1 MTMEK
6 SKTNEQR
13 YKYFAFISYKS
24 DDLSEA
30 WSLKKKLDGYK
41 LPTILCKQYEK
52 GRKPTR
58 EAFLDKTN
66 IQPGELT
73 KELRENLDNS
83 HYLIVVCS
91 PRSARSEYVTAE
103 IEWFTRNGRENE
115 VFLFIIESDPI
126 KIELSFNPAI
136 RKVEKRWEDRDRKE
150 GREYVKRE
158 ILGVNIKEKDVDK
171 MFFLYRW
178 PIIGSWLQRE
188 RAYMQLISRLL
199 NLEFEQLWSYQ
210 KIRLAEKVI
219 AWVVGVILVLS
230 ALFYTAYINKS
241 VDITAGLKETSIH
254 NEQLPSLKDAVITLM
269 LGDKVEVDTI
279 HTIDEKFLFREI
291 AHKHLGKEVRLTFK
305 CQNFIET
312 DTTIVLTRHVVLN
325 IKRNPD
331 IFGNIHFRLW
341 NPDTEKAVANT
352 EVEIAGYKAV
362 SDDEGNVELFIP
374 LEHQQPS
381 YQIKANIPLEND
393 TIYLPCGKDDVVLTK

>member
-1 MTMEK
+1 MNNSIMEK
-6 SKTNEQR
+6 MTSTKG

-41 LPTILCKQYEK
+41 LPTLLCKQYKKE
-52 GRKPTR
+52 RKPTR

-66 IQPGELT
+66 IQPGDLT
-73 KELRENLDNS
+73 DELRANLDKS

-91 PRSARSEYVTAE
+91 PRSAESKYVTAE
-103 IEWFTRNGRENE
+103 IEWFTRNGREDE
-115 VFLFIIESDPI
+115 MFLYIIESDP
-126 KIELSFNPAI
+126 KNIEASFNPAI
-136 RKVEKRWEDRDRKE
+136 KEAEKHWSERDGE
-150 GREYVKRE
+150 KRE

-171 MFFLYRW
+171 MFFIYRW
-178 PIIGSWLQRE
+178 PIVGVWLQRE

-219 AWVVGVILVLS
+219 AWVVGVILMVS

-254 NEQLPSLKDAVITLM
+254 NEQLPSLKDAVVTIM
-269 LGDKVEVDTI
+269 LGDKTEIDTI
-279 HTIDEKFLFREI
+279 HSIDEKVLFREI
-291 AHKHLGKEVRLTFK
+291 AHKHLGKKVRVTVK

-312 DTTIVLTRHVVLN
+312 DTVFVLTKDVVLN

-331 IFGNIHFRLW
+331 IFGNIHFHLW
-341 NPDTEKAVANT
+341 NPDTERAVANT
-352 EVEIAGYKAV
+352 EVEIAGYKVV
-362 SDDEGNVELFIP
+362 SDNEGDVELFIP

-381 YQIKANIPLEND
+381 YQIKANIPLENN

>member
-1 MTMEK
+1 MEQK
-6 SKTNEQR
+6 K

-24 DDLSEA
+24 DDLKEA

-41 LPTILCKQYEK
+41 LPTLLCKQYNKE
-52 GRKPTR
+52 RKPTH

-73 KELRENLDNS
+73 KELRDNLDNS

-91 PRSARSEYVTAE
+91 LRSATSEYVTAE
-103 IEWFTRNGRENE
+103 IKWFTRNGRENE
-115 VFLFIIESDPI
+115 MFLFIIDSDS
-126 KIELSFNPAI
+126 KNIEASFNPAI
-136 RKVEKRWEDRDRKE
+136 LDAQRRWSERDGE
-150 GREYVKRE
+150 KRE

-178 PIIGSWLQRE
+178 PIVGAWLQRE
-188 RAYMQLISRLL
+188 RAYMQLISALL
-199 NLEFEQLWSYQ
+199 HLEFEQLWSYQ

-241 VDITAGLKETSIH
+241 VDITACLKETSIH
-254 NEQLPSLKDAVITLM
+254 NEQLPSLKDAVVTIM
-269 LGDKVEVDTI
+269 LGDKTEIDTI
-279 HTIDEKFLFREI
+279 HSIDEKVLFREI
-291 AHKHLGKEVRLTFK
+291 AHKHLGKEVRVTVK
-305 CQNFIET
+305 CQNFVDI
-312 DTTIVLTRHVVLN
+312 DTTIVLSRNVVLE
-325 IKRNPD
+325 IKRNLEV
-331 IFGNIHFRLW
+331 FGNIHFRLW
-341 NPDTEKAVANT
+341 NPDKEKAVANA

-362 SDDEGNVELFIP
+362 SDDDGNVELFIP
-374 LEHQQPS
+374 LEHQQSS

>member
-1 MTMEK
+1 MNNSIMEK
-6 SKTNEQR
+6 MTSTKG

-41 LPTILCKQYEK
+41 LPTLLCKQYKKE
-52 GRKPTR
+52 RKPTY

-66 IQPGELT
+66 IQPGDLT
-73 KELRENLDNS
+73 DELRENLDKS

-91 PRSARSEYVTAE
+91 PRSAKSEYVTAE

-115 VFLFIIESDPI
+115 MFLYIIESDP
-126 KIELSFNPAI
+126 KNIEASFNPAI
-136 RKVEKRWEDRDRKE
+136 KEAEKRWSERDGE
-150 GREYVKRE
+150 KRE

-171 MFFLYRW
+171 MFLIYRW

-188 RAYMQLISRLL
+188 RAYMQLISKLL

-219 AWVVGVILVLS
+219 AWVLGMILVLS

-241 VDITAGLKETSIH
+241 VDITAGLKETSVH
-254 NEQLPSLKDAVITLM
+254 NERLPSLKDAVVTIM
-269 LGDKVEVDTI
+269 LGDKTEIDTI
-279 HTIDEKFLFREI
+279 HSIDEKVLFREI
-291 AHKHLGKEVRLTFK
+291 AHKHLGKKVRVTVK

-312 DTTIVLTRHVVLN
+312 DMTIVLTRDVVLN

-362 SDDEGNVELFIP
+362 SDNEGNVELFIP

-381 YQIKANIPLEND
+381 YQIKTNIPLEKD
-393 TIYLPCGKDDVVLTK
+393 TIYLPCGQDDVVLTK

>member
-1 MTMEK
+1 MDQK
-6 SKTNEQR
+6 K

-24 DDLSEA
+24 DDLKEA

-41 LPTILCKQYEK
+41 LPTLLCKQYNKE
-52 GRKPTR
+52 RKPTH

-73 KELRENLDNS
+73 KELRDNLDNS

-91 PRSARSEYVTAE
+91 LRSATSEYVTAE
-103 IEWFTRNGRENE
+103 IKWFTRNGRENE
-115 VFLFIIESDPI
+115 MFLFIIDSDS
-126 KIELSFNPAI
+126 KNIEASFNPAI
-136 RKVEKRWEDRDRKE
+136 LDAQRRWSERDGE
-150 GREYVKRE
+150 KRE

-178 PIIGSWLQRE
+178 PIVGAWLQRE
-188 RAYMQLISRLL
+188 RAYMQLISALL
-199 NLEFEQLWSYQ
+199 HLEFEQLWSYQ

-241 VDITAGLKETSIH
+241 VDITACLKETSIH
-254 NEQLPSLKDAVITLM
+254 NEQLPSLKDAVVTIM
-269 LGDKVEVDTI
+269 LGDKTEIDTI
-279 HTIDEKFLFREI
+279 HSIDEKVLFREI
-291 AHKHLGKEVRLTFK
+291 AHKHLGKEVRVTVK
-305 CQNFIET
+305 CQNFVDI
-312 DTTIVLTRHVVLN
+312 DTTIVLSRNVVLE
-325 IKRNPD
+325 IKRNLEV
-331 IFGNIHFRLW
+331 FGNIHFRLW
-341 NPDTEKAVANT
+341 NPDKEKAVANA

-362 SDDEGNVELFIP
+362 SDDDGNVELFIP
-374 LEHQQPS
+374 LEHQQSS